1 MDGDHAE
8 LPLDSVAQIS
18 LYLAEKLLQLK
29 TIRLQAL
36 EFLTFAN
43 SCHNPCAYLCSQS
56 LYGFFN
62 HFYIL
67 ISRGIFV
74 YLFPVIIV
82 HSLT

>member
-29 TIRLQAL
+29 TIWLQAL
-36 EFLTFAN
+36 EFLTFTN
-43 SCHNPCAYLCSQS
+43 SFHNPCAYLCSQS

-74 YLFPVIIV
+74 YFLLLLSIV
-82 HSLT
+82 